1 MKPGHSRILTDEN
14 VSPRVVAFFRANGYD
29 VVDIKELGL
38 FGLPDR
44 EVLGRAHA
52 EQTMQTSACLP
63 STREFPLPQSFT
75 SA

>member
-14 VSPRVVAFFRANGYD
+14 VSPREVAFLRANGYD

-44 EVLGRAHA
+44 EVLYSIIALQQLMGVKLDRMC
-52 EQTMQTSACLP
+52 Q
-63 STREFPLPQSFT
+63 R
-75 SA
+75 